1 MSMLGNK
8 RVLLIVTG
16 GIAAFKALELVR
28 LIRANGINV
37 RVVLTESGSE
47 FVTPLSIQALT
58 EDKVYTELFS
68 LTDESEM
75 GHIQLSRDADLI
87 LVLDDGK
94 LAESGNHDFLMSKNS
109 RYAELWKIQ
118 SSEEF
123 N

>member
-58 EDKVYTELFS
+58 EDKVYTKLFS
-68 LTDESEM
+68 LTD
-75 GHIQLSRDADLI
+75 
-87 LVLDDGK
+87 
-94 LAESGNHDFLMSKNS
+94 
-109 RYAELWKIQ
+109 
-118 SSEEF
+118 
-123 N
+123 

>member
-16 GIAAFKALELVR
+16 GIAAFKALELVH

-58 EDKVYTELFS
+58 EDKVYTKLF
-68 LTDESEM
+68 
-75 GHIQLSRDADLI
+75 
-87 LVLDDGK
+87 
-94 LAESGNHDFLMSKNS
+94 F
-109 RYAELWKIQ
+109 
-118 SSEEF
+118 F
-123 N
+123 F

>member
-58 EDKVYTELFS
+58 EDKV
-68 LTDESEM
+68 
-75 GHIQLSRDADLI
+75 
-87 LVLDDGK
+87 
-94 LAESGNHDFLMSKNS
+94 
-109 RYAELWKIQ
+109 
-118 SSEEF
+118 
-123 N
+123 

>member
-58 EDKVYTELFS
+58 EDKVYTKLF
-68 LTDESEM
+68 
-75 GHIQLSRDADLI
+75 
-87 LVLDDGK
+87 
-94 LAESGNHDFLMSKNS
+94 F
-109 RYAELWKIQ
+109 
-118 SSEEF
+118 F
-123 N
+123 F